1 MSTMERLASDVQL
14 NVNSFTEL
22 FITTISETIYV
33 LIIQKSYDLLEM
45 INRLVVDLSVVEWH
59 IYHN

>member
-1 MSTMERLASDVQL
+1 MERLASDVQL

-22 FITTISETIYV
+22 FITTISETLYV

-45 INRLVVDLSVVEWH
+45 INRLVVDLRVVECH